1 MRDLLKN
8 PIWKN
13 LELGYAIPDSIH
25 AVSVALPTWNDVIN
39 YEEKNQECMNLLKS
53 IYPRFGLNPIVKRL
67 CEKVKKENYYNN
79 KSIWPYPNESIA
91 FKAKKYIDRNTSEQF
106 SLIEKRNNLAFLI
119 TEKEGSI
126 YAKYFWQHTGLGL
139 SSRAAAIEL
148 GLEDCPP
155 KSYVNECS
163 QRIKNRISKSTKIN
177 SNDIHLTSSGMSAL
191 HTSLEI
197 IYKLFPAKPTLQI
210 GFPYVDVLK
219 LPMNIFHGA
228 KLITE
233 ENCEDIELEIKR
245 INPSALIIE
254 LPSNPMLKCV
264 NIKKISKIAKK
275 LNIPLIVDDTIGS
288 NLNINSLEHADIVFT
303 SLTKIFSGSGDILAG
318 SLILNPKSKWIDQFR
333 NALNE
338 INLPTLSDGDTVYLE
353 KVSRDVNQ
361 RVFEQNKACLEL
373 KKRLE
378 THSEI
383 KNIFHPENCP
393 NFNSLLTSDGGYG
406 CLLSFELNGGLNKAK
421 KFYDSLQVSKGPSLG
436 TKFTLVC
443 PYVLL
448 AHYDELDW
456 AESFGIPSHLIRVSV
471 GLEDQDQLW
480 KSFSEALNNF

>member
-1 MRDLLKN
+1 MRDLLKK

-39 YEEKNQECMNLLKS
+39 YEEKDQECMNLLKS

-67 CEKVKKENYYNN
+67 CEKVKKQNYYTN

-91 FKAKKYIDRNTSEQF
+91 IKAKKYIDRNTSEQF
-106 SLIEKRNNLAFLI
+106 SLIEKRDNLAFLI

-191 HTSLEI
+191 NTSLEI
-197 IYKLFPAKPTLQI
+197 IYKLFPAKPTLQV

-219 LPMNIFHGA
+219 LPMKIFHGA

-245 INPSALIIE
+245 INPSALII
-254 LPSNPMLKCV
+254 
-264 NIKKISKIAKK
+264 
-275 LNIPLIVDDTIGS
+275 
-288 NLNINSLEHADIVFT
+288 
-303 SLTKIFSGSGDILAG
+303 
-318 SLILNPKSKWIDQFR
+318 
-333 NALNE
+333 
-338 INLPTLSDGDTVYLE
+338 
-353 KVSRDVNQ
+353 
-361 RVFEQNKACLEL
+361 
-373 KKRLE
+373 
-378 THSEI
+378 
-383 KNIFHPENCP
+383 
-393 NFNSLLTSDGGYG
+393 
-406 CLLSFELNGGLNKAK
+406 
-421 KFYDSLQVSKGPSLG
+421 
-436 TKFTLVC
+436 
-443 PYVLL
+443 
-448 AHYDELDW
+448 
-456 AESFGIPSHLIRVSV
+456 
-471 GLEDQDQLW
+471 
-480 KSFSEALNNF
+480 

>member
-13 LELGYAIPDSIH
+13 LELGHAIPDSIH

-39 YEEKNQECMNLLKS
+39 YEEKDQECMNLLKS

-67 CEKVKKENYYNN
+67 CEKVKKQNYYNN

-106 SLIEKRNNLAFLI
+106 SLIEKRDNLALLI
-119 TEKEGSI
+119 TEKEGNI
-126 YAKYFWQHTGLGL
+126 YAKSFWQHTGLGI

-233 ENCEDIELEIKR
+233 DNCEDIELEIKS

-275 LNIPLIVDDTIGS
+275 LNIP
-288 NLNINSLEHADIVFT
+288 
-303 SLTKIFSGSGDILAG
+303 
-318 SLILNPKSKWIDQFR
+318 
-333 NALNE
+333 
-338 INLPTLSDGDTVYLE
+338 
-353 KVSRDVNQ
+353 
-361 RVFEQNKACLEL
+361 
-373 KKRLE
+373 
-378 THSEI
+378 
-383 KNIFHPENCP
+383 
-393 NFNSLLTSDGGYG
+393 
-406 CLLSFELNGGLNKAK
+406 
-421 KFYDSLQVSKGPSLG
+421 
-436 TKFTLVC
+436 
-443 PYVLL
+443 
-448 AHYDELDW
+448 
-456 AESFGIPSHLIRVSV
+456 
-471 GLEDQDQLW
+471 
-480 KSFSEALNNF
+480 

>member
-1 MRDLLKN
+1 LRDLLKN

-13 LELGYAIPDSIH
+13 LELGYSIPDSIH

-79 KSIWPYPNESIA
+79 KSIWPYPNERIA

-163 QRIKNRISKSTKIN
+163 QIIKNRISKSTKID

-197 IYKLFPAKPTLQI
+197 IYKLFPAKPTLQV

-219 LPMNIFHGA
+219 LPMKIFHGA

-233 ENCEDIELEIKR
+233 ENCADIELEIKR

-288 NLNINSLEHADIVFT
+288 NLNINSIEHADIVFT

-318 SLILNPKSKWIDQFR
+318 SLILNPKA
-333 NALNE
+333 NGL
-338 INLPTLSDGDTVYLE
+338 INLE
-353 KVSRDVNQ
+353 M
-361 RVFEQNKACLEL
+361 
-373 KKRLE
+373 
-378 THSEI
+378 H
-383 KNIFHPENCP
+383 
-393 NFNSLLTSDGGYG
+393 
-406 CLLSFELNGGLNKAK
+406 
-421 KFYDSLQVSKGPSLG
+421 
-436 TKFTLVC
+436 
-443 PYVLL
+443 
-448 AHYDELDW
+448 
-456 AESFGIPSHLIRVSV
+456 
-471 GLEDQDQLW
+471 
-480 KSFSEALNNF
+480 